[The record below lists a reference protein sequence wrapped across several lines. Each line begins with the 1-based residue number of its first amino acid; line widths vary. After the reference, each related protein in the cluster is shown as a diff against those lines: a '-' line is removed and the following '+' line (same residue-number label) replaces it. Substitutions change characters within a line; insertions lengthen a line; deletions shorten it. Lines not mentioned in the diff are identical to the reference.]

1 MSQSTSR
8 SISSSLSFRMRPA
21 TLEDQGVLESLIARS
36 ARRLSAG
43 AYSPRQV
50 EAALHGT
57 FGVDSQLIRDGTYFV
72 AELDGELVGCGG
84 WSRRR
89 TMFGGDAHG
98 ERDAA
103 ELDPKQDA
111 ARIRAFFI
119 DPDHARQG
127 IGRAILER
135 CEAEARRCG
144 FSRLELM
151 AMLSGV
157 EFYRVHGYECGAAV
171 RYELEP
177 GLSIEFVPMSKRI

>member
-1 MSQSTSR
+1 MTR
-8 SISSSLSFRMRPA
+8 NLTYRIRAAAP
-21 TLEDQGVLESLIARS
+21 EDLGVLESLIARS
-36 ARRLSAG
+36 ARGLTAD
-43 AYSPRQV
+43 AYTPRQV

-72 AELDGELVGCGG
+72 AELDGHVVGCGG

-89 TMFGGDAHG
+89 TMFGGDTHG
-98 ERDAA
+98 DRDAA

-119 DPDHARQG
+119 DPDHARKG

-135 CEAEARRCG
+135 CELEARRCG
-144 FSRLELM
+144 FCRLELM

-157 EFYRVHGYECGAAV
+157 EFYRAHGYECGTPV
-171 RYELEP
+171 RCELEP
-177 GLSIEFVPMSKRI
+177 GLSIEFLPMSKPV